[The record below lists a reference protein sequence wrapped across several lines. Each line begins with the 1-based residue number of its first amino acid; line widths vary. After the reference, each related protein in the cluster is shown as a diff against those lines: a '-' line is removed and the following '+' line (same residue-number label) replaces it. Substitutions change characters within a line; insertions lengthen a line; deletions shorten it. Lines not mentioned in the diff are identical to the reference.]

1 MRLRLG
7 QDEPGLALLGDAGV
21 GGEISDNEGIEGG
34 KHQKKPVATIR
45 HFRGFVQLWR
55 TIVGRLWSRL
65 KTQKA
70 RMKASVLGLGLV
82 VDEVE

>member
-1 MRLRLG
+1 MRKTL
-7 QDEPGLALLGDAGV
+7 
-21 GGEISDNEGIEGG
+21 
-34 KHQKKPVATIR
+34 
-45 HFRGFVQLWR
+45 VQFWR